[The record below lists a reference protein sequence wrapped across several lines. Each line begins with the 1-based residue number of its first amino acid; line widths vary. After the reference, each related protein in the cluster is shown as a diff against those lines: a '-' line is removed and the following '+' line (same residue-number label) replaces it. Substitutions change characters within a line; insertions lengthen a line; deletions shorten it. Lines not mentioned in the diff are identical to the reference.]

1 MSSVEYGS
9 IKIQST
15 AMIKILE
22 LVKTLQPTDLIFIVG
37 EKGSGKLTMAQYIQN
52 TVFKNQLV
60 PLVRRI
66 DDYKTTWT
74 HGLYTVSEDQWPFL
88 EPKLTGIKFKV
99 IQMPTLAERKAD
111 IPALAEFFL
120 QVLSLMND
128 KPKVK
133 LTEKGLEKILQYNW
147 PGQFY
152 EFESVLENAFALSD
166 ESSSNGLIEPEHL
179 VMGPLPA
186 EIDIPVGMKLED
198 LERKYILQTLY
209 FVHQNRTRAA
219 EILGISIR
227 TLRNKIN
234 LYRVEGY
241 L

>member
-1 MSSVEYGS
+1 MRSIEYGS
-9 IKIQST
+9 IQTQSI

-22 LVKTLQPTDLIFIVG
+22 AVHELNPADLIFIIG
-37 EKGSGKLTMAQYIQN
+37 EKGSGKLTLAQHIQK
-52 TVFKNQLV
+52 TVFKSQVV
-60 PLVRRI
+60 PLVRGI
-66 DDYKTTWT
+66 NEFKASWT
-74 HGLYTVSEDQWPFL
+74 NGMYTVTTDQWPFIMPSL
-88 EPKLTGIKFKV
+88 EDISYKMIHMPKLSD
-99 IQMPTLAERKAD
+99 RKSD
-111 IPALAEFFL
+111 LLTLAEFFL

-133 LTEKGLEKILQYNW
+133 LTEKAIEKILQYGW

-152 EFESVLENAFALSD
+152 EFESILENAFSMA
-166 ESSSNGLIEPEHL
+166 ENGLIEPEYL
-179 VMGPLPA
+179 LMGPLKA
-186 EIDIPVGMKLED
+186 DVDIPIGMKLED